1 MLRPDINESY
11 ARFAVINGNI
21 RFALASIKNIG
32 EAAIEQITE
41 ERKKNG
47 KYKSFVDFL
56 ERVQSER
63 VNKKCIESLIKAGAF
78 DELENDY
85 NRFDLLAN
93 YESIIDS
100 ISSERRGNIANQVN
114 LFDAISDTQNVVK
127 HTILRTGTVPTK
139 RELLDMEKEM
149 TGLYVSGHP
158 LDEYMEKIQKTATIT
173 TAELLE
179 ATDVSN
185 EEERE
190 EIDNTKYDGKEAV
203 MCGLITNLKKI
214 FTKSNR
220 QMAFS
225 EFEDIYGSIEAVFF
239 PTIYEKNVNL
249 INSDKVVELKGKIS
263 FKENEKPKILVDTI
277 KELGV
282 YSKLFVKI
290 IEDENEDEKTRKL
303 LEIIEAYEGEIPVYV
318 YYEKEDKLK
327 LIPREKWIKPTDE
340 LIQKLNLE
348 FGEANVKL
356 K

>member
-1 MLRPDINESY
+1 
-11 ARFAVINGNI
+11 
-21 RFALASIKNIG
+21 
-32 EAAIEQITE
+32 
-41 ERKKNG
+41 
-47 KYKSFVDFL
+47 
-56 ERVQSER
+56 
-63 VNKKCIESLIKAGAF
+63 
-78 DELENDY
+78 
-85 NRFDLLAN
+85 
-93 YESIIDS
+93 
-100 ISSERRGNIANQVN
+100 
-114 LFDAISDTQNVVK
+114 
-127 HTILRTGTVPTK
+127 
-139 RELLDMEKEM
+139 
-149 TGLYVSGHP
+149 
-158 LDEYMEKIQKTATIT
+158 
-173 TAELLE
+173 
-179 ATDVSN
+179 
-185 EEERE
+185 
-190 EIDNTKYDGKEAV
+190 
-203 MCGLITNLKKI
+203 
-214 FTKSNR
+214 
-220 QMAFS
+220 MAFS